1 MIGWQKEKQRLV
13 APSVR
18 PFFFFEKKSPSLSHG
33 VLRSIIYSHVYYCY
47 FRLGFGY
54 VCVQSS
60 HLVLLFLL

>member
-1 MIGWQKEKQRLV
+1 MAKRETKT
-13 APSVR
+13 SSTVR
-18 PFFFFEKKSPSLSHG
+18 SSFFFFEKKSPSLSHG